1 MDESLP
7 ASWFRIDAPS
17 PRYHAVKL
25 PISRFTRLPL
35 ADIPGT
41 YNFYDERGGRA
52 FLQVKTGDIAP
63 RKLLDKKVSGRLF
76 ISVRRPCLSDMF
88 LFMHRP
94 VLRDFVI
101 ARRLNQVPAA
111 GFERLTVKLW
121 LSWRC
126 LPGSAFCLYMISI
139 IVNQFIG
146 SKVHWPAS

>member
-7 ASWFRIDAPS
+7 ASWLRIDAPS

-41 YNFYDERGGRA
+41 CNLYDGRGGRA
-52 FLQVKTGDIAP
+52 FLQVRTGGIAP

-111 GFERLTVKLW
+111 GFERLTVKL
-121 LSWRC
+121 LHC
-126 LPGSAFCLYMISI
+126 LPGSAFCLCMISI

-146 SKVHWPAS
+146 SKVLWPAS

>member
-7 ASWFRIDAPS
+7 ASWLRIDAPS

-25 PISRFTRLPL
+25 PISRFTRLPF

-41 YNFYDERGGRA
+41 CNLYDGRGGRA
-52 FLQVKTGDIAP
+52 FLQVRTGGIAP
-63 RKLLDKKVSGRLF
+63 CKLLEKKVSGRLF
-76 ISVRRPCLSDMF
+76 ISVRRYCLSDMF

-111 GFERLTVKLW
+111 GFERLTVKL
-121 LSWRC
+121 LHC
-126 LPGSAFCLYMISI
+126 LPGSAFCLYMIAI

-146 SKVHWPAS
+146 SKVHWPVS